1 MMKPFEL
8 TYLLLTP
15 VIAPLQRIVRRRLT
29 ELVKE
34 LPQRPCILD
43 VGGRKSHYTIGV
55 PGDITISDLP
65 RVSNVQKALHLG
77 INDDIMKS
85 TLARRSNV
93 QAVVYDDMSRSKLA
107 DASFDCV
114 VSVEVLE
121 HVEEDA
127 AFAQNVARVLKP
139 GGFFFMTTPN
149 GESVQHNNPDHK
161 RHYTREQLRA
171 VLAPYFHRVEI
182 EYAIVGGRYRRW
194 GLKSWTPRQP
204 INTLKSMAG
213 NFMNYRQSARDEVKA
228 QAQGTRHLIA
238 LARMPDFVAAG
249 R

>member
-1 MMKPFEL
+1 MKPFEL
-8 TYLLLTP
+8 TYISLTP

-34 LPQRPCILD
+34 LPRRPRILD

-65 RVSNVQKALHLG
+65 RESEVQKALHLG
-77 INDDIMKS
+77 INDEIMNL

-93 QAVVYDDMSRSKLA
+93 QTVVYDDMSHSKLP
-107 DASFDCV
+107 DASFDCI

-121 HVEEDA
+121 HVEEDE
-127 AFAQNVARVLKP
+127 AFTRNIARVLRP

-149 GESVQHNNPDHK
+149 GESVKHNNPDHK

-171 VLAPYFHRVEI
+171 VLAPHFFSVEI
-182 EYAIVGGRYRRW
+182 EYAIVGGRYRGW

-204 INTLKSMAG
+204 IRTLKSMVG
-213 NFMNYRQSARDEVKA
+213 NFINHWQSMRKEVSNM
-228 QAQGTRHLIA
+228 AQGTRHLIA
-238 LARMPDFVAAG
+238 LARKH
-249 R
+249 

>member
-1 MMKPFEL
+1 MKPFEL

-15 VIAPLQRIVRRRLT
+15 VITPLQRVVRRRLT
-29 ELVKE
+29 KLVKE
-34 LPQRPCILD
+34 LPRRPRILD

-65 RVSNVQKALHLG
+65 RVSKVQKALHLG
-77 INDDIMKS
+77 INDDIMKV

-93 QAVVYDDMSRSKLA
+93 QTVVYDDMTRSELA

-121 HVEEDA
+121 HVEEDG
-127 AFAQNVARVLKP
+127 AFVRNVARVLKP

-171 VLAPYFHRVEI
+171 VLTPHFHRVEI
-182 EYAIVGGRYRRW
+182 EYAILGGRYRGW

-204 INTLKSMAG
+204 INTLKSMVG
-213 NFMNYRQSARDEVKA
+213 NFINYRQSAREEVKA
-228 QAQGTRHLIA
+228 KALGTRHLIA
-238 LARMPDFVAAG
+238 LARKT
-249 R
+249 